1 MSALEYQLPEIVSIS
16 TVRGASYNPRAT
28 DPDRLEIVKLSLRK
42 LGWVLPAYATDAGEL
57 ASGHQRKM
65 AATELGAKRIPIK
78 RLPSVDYDQRRA
90 VNLLFNQATNDM
102 LASQRTDD
110 LTGRLF
116 AQMEEI
122 VERASAIPDMDLD
135 SDEAFRCVH
144 GIQMVNTM
152 ELVQKNASRF
162 HVSMW
167 RTAARLRGKVGDM
180 NLVIS
185 ESGRVCNG
193 LGRLEDYASRQY
205 AAVPCVVLDEDRAW
219 LAERMTNLLTMDF
232 TVESQYA
239 DMLRY
244 NSFRRAHTTKR
255 SIGRAFTFDWAGDH
269 ATAREGDLSPGQES
283 VVASWKRHYGESV
296 IDFGAGHHDD
306 TERLR
311 AVGVRVTPFEPYC
324 LSLSDNSVIDLGRS
338 RNVVEAFLTEVE
350 VGFCWSSI
358 FQNSIMNSVPFR
370 ADREK
375 VVTII
380 AAIADTATVYAC
392 AADETSASWA
402 MNQRDSA
409 SAGFYVRS
417 QLNYESRVLLTIGR
431 RKPKMQKYHTPR
443 EWYDLWSTGF
453 EWVYARR
460 LSNGLVGVTARRPKP
475 IDVERLKEAIEFE
488 FDLPYPGDQRMGLV
502 SRAKQAFG
510 RRLGIEIP

>member
-1 MSALEYQLPEIVSIS
+1 MQYQLPEIVSIP

-42 LGWVLPAYATDAGEL
+42 LGWVIPTYATEAGEL

-65 AATELGAKRIPIK
+65 AATELGAKRMPIK

-102 LASQRTDD
+102 LGSQRTDD

-152 ELVQKNASRF
+152 DLVQKNSSRF
-162 HVSMW
+162 HVAMW
-167 RTAARLRGKVGDM
+167 RSAERLRRSVGDM
-180 NLVIS
+180 NLVVS
-185 ESGRVCNG
+185 ASGRVCNG
-193 LGRLEDYASRQY
+193 LGRLEDYAARKY
-205 AAVPCVVLDEDRAW
+205 LDVPCVVLDEDLAW
-219 LAERMTNLLTMDF
+219 LAERLTNLLTMDF

-244 NSFRRAHTTKR
+244 NSFRRAQSTKR
-255 SIGRAFTFDWAGDH
+255 SVGRAFTFDWSGDRASAKDSDITPEQE
-269 ATAREGDLSPGQES
+269 AT
-283 VVASWKRHYGESV
+283 VASWKRHYGESV
-296 IDFGAGHHDD
+296 VDFGAGHQDD

-324 LSLSDNSVIDLGRS
+324 LAENDTNVIDLARS
-338 RNVVEAFLTEVE
+338 RKVVMAFLDEIE
-350 VGFCWSSI
+350 AGFCWSSI

-375 VVTII
+375 IVTII

-392 AADETSASWA
+392 AADDTYPGYLMAL
-402 MNQRDSA
+402 RDSS
-409 SAGFYVRS
+409 SAGHYVRS
-417 QLNYESRVLLTIGR
+417 QLTYESRVLMTIGQ
-431 RKPKMQKYHTPR
+431 KQPKMQKYHTPR

-453 EWVYARR
+453 EWVNARR
-460 LSNGLVGVTARRPKP
+460 LSNSLVGVTARRPKP
-475 IDVERLKEAIEFE
+475 IDVQRLKEAIEFE

-502 SRAKQAFG
+502 GRAKEAFS
-510 RRLGIEIP
+510 RRLSIEIP

>member
-1 MSALEYQLPEIVSIS
+1 M
-16 TVRGASYNPRAT
+16 RGASYNPRAT

-42 LGWVLPAYATDAGEL
+42 LGWVIPTYATDAGEL

-65 AATELGAKRIPIK
+65 AATELGAKRIPVK
-78 RLPSVDYDQRRA
+78 RLASVDYDQRRT

-152 ELVQKNASRF
+152 ELVKKNSERF

-167 RTAARLRGKVGDM
+167 RPAEKLRRKVGDM

-185 ESGRVCNG
+185 ESGRICNG
-193 LGRLEDYASRQY
+193 LGRLEDYAARQY
-205 AAVPCVVLDEDRAW
+205 PEVPCVVLNDDLAW
-219 LAERMTNLLTMDF
+219 LAEKLTNLLTMDF
-232 TVESQYA
+232 TLESQYA
-239 DMLRY
+239 DLLRY
-244 NSFRRAHTTKR
+244 NSFRRSNASKR
-255 SIGRAFTFDWAGDH
+255 SIGRAFTFDWAGDNSSARDGNITPDQE
-269 ATAREGDLSPGQES
+269 AT
-283 VVASWKRHYGESV
+283 VASWKRHYGESV
-296 IDFGAGHHDD
+296 IDFGAGRHDD

-324 LSLSDNSVIDLGRS
+324 LAESDKNVIDLAKS
-338 RNVVEAFLTEVE
+338 RQVVMAFLDEVEA
-350 VGFCWSSI
+350 GFCWSSI

-375 VVTII
+375 IVTII

-392 AADETSASWA
+392 AADDTYANWQITLRGA
-402 MNQRDSA
+402 NTKLA
-409 SAGFYVRS
+409 CVRQ
-417 QLNYESRVLLTIGR
+417 QLTYESRVLITIGQ
-431 RKPKMQKYHTPR
+431 KQPKMQKYHTPR

-453 EWVYARR
+453 EWVNARR
-460 LSNGLVGVTARRPKP
+460 LSNSLVGVTARRPKP
-475 IDVERLKEAIEFE
+475 INVQRLKEAIEFE

-502 SRAKQAFG
+502 ARAKEAFG
-510 RRLGIEIP
+510 KRLNIKIP